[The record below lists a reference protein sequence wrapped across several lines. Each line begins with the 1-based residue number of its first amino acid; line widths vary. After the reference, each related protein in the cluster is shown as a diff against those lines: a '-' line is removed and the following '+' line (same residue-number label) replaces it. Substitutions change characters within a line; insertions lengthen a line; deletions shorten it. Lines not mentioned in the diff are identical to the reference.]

1 MTSLLATRLALV
13 AGEAAAAGIVVA
25 DAAPLDR
32 VPGWLSEIGRLPIQG
47 LLAAVCGLAMWIIYR
62 QSRDHAAALAREND
76 LWRQELHQLTEAIK
90 AKPCWWTMQAPH
102 PPPPSAP

>member
-1 MTSLLATRLALV
+1 
-13 AGEAAAAGIVVA
+13 
-25 DAAPLDR
+25 
-32 VPGWLSEIGRLPIQG
+32 
-47 LLAAVCGLAMWIIYR
+47 MWIIYR

-102 PPPPSAP
+102 PPDPKP